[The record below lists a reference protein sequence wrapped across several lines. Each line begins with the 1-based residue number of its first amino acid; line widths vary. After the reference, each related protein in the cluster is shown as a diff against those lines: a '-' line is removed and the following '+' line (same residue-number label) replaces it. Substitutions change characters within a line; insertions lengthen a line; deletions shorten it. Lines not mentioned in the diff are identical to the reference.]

1 MSCSDRRNN
10 IGVAN
15 WAELQPELLTL
26 IAKRVD
32 FLEDFSAFRRVCRS
46 WRSVAVKENF
56 KGSQQL
62 PWLML
67 TEEGMGPR
75 DYCPLFSATEG
86 NLIGKLLLP
95 EAQGKLCFETLGWFL
110 TVSETRDMN
119 LLHPV
124 TRVQIP
130 LPRISSSTQYCSVQ
144 KAVLSSCPRVSSKEN
159 NNFELMVIDGGQ
171 LKFWKSGEKAWTT
184 IETPR
189 ARINDIAY
197 CKGQF
202 YAVGKKIFVCDIGG
216 RDLTTVTAQVVGTI
230 PIEIFEINEPFIVES
245 NGEVL
250 IVFRDRYVG
259 FEDINI
265 GAFGGGIVTPRGL
278 NRSRSFAV
286 FKVNLRNGGLEELES
301 LGDNALFLGRNASI
315 SVRASKCKGIRPN
328 CIYYSKYFWG
338 SIIFIGIYD
347 MDKSQDLPRDVK
359 NEPFT
364 SIYSAL
370 WVTPYF

>member
-15 WAELQPELLTL
+15 WAELQQELLTL

-56 KGSQQL
+56 KGSEQL

-67 TEEGMGPR
+67 TQEGMEPR

-95 EAQGKLCFETLGWFL
+95 EAQGKRCFETLGWFL

-119 LLHPV
+119 LLHPL

-130 LPRISSSTQYCSVQ
+130 LPPISSSTEFCSIE
-144 KAVLSSCPRVSSKEN
+144 KAVLSSCPCVSSKEN
-159 NNFELMVIDGGQ
+159 NYVLMVIVRSR
-171 LKFWKSGEKAWTT
+171 LKFWKPGEKAWTT

-189 ARINDIAY
+189 SRINDMAY

-202 YAVGKKIFVCDIGG
+202 YAVGRRIFVCDTGG
-216 RDLTTVTAQVVGTI
+216 RDLTTVTAQVVGAI
-230 PIEIFEINEPFIVES
+230 PSEIFDTKEPFIVES

-259 FEDINI
+259 IEDINI
-265 GAFGGGIVTPRGL
+265 GGIGIVRPRGA

-286 FKVNLRNGGLEELES
+286 FKLDLSNGGLEELES
-301 LGDNALFLGRNASI
+301 LGDDALFLGRNASI
-315 SVRASKCKGIRPN
+315 SVRASKCNGIRPN

-338 SIIFIGIYD
+338 SLIVIGIYD

-359 NEPFT
+359 TEPFS

>member
-15 WAELQPELLTL
+15 WAELQQELLTL

-67 TEEGMGPR
+67 TEEGRESR

-95 EAQGKLCFETLGWFL
+95 EAQGKRCFETLGWFL

-119 LLHPV
+119 LLHPF

-130 LPRISSSTQYCSVQ
+130 LPRISTSTKFCTIQ

-159 NNFELMVIDGGQ
+159 NNFELVVIDGGQ
-171 LKFWKSGEKAWTT
+171 LKFWKPGEKAWTS

-189 ARINDIAY
+189 GRINDIAY

-202 YAVGKKIFVCDIGG
+202 YAVGWKKIFVCDIGG
-216 RDLTTVTAQVVGTI
+216 PDVTTVTAQVVGAI
-230 PIEIFEINEPFIVES
+230 PIEILETNEPFIVES

-250 IVFRDRYVG
+250 IVFQDRYVG
-259 FEDINI
+259 IEDIYI
-265 GAFGGGIVTPRGL
+265 GGIPRGA

-286 FKVNLRNGGLEELES
+286 FKMDLSNGGLEELES

-315 SVRASKCKGIRPN
+315 SVRASKDKGIRPN
-328 CIYYSKYFWG
+328 CIYYSNYFWG
-338 SIIFIGIYD
+338 SLIVIGIYD

-359 NEPFT
+359 NEPF
-364 SIYSAL
+364 SNINSAI